1 MGVSLT
7 EVRIFLVT
15 ERDRNGPHLL
25 ESALTKAPPS
35 IGMVEFFLDLEQ
47 IPTCNHV
54 IARSPARGQVGKP
67 VSNMAGERRGN
78 LCC

>member
-35 IGMVEFFLDLEQ
+35 IGPSATWRASDVAIYAVEQCSEDHRPFFANL
-47 IPTCNHV
+47 NH
-54 IARSPARGQVGKP
+54 
-67 VSNMAGERRGN
+67 GETEDVAKSA
-78 LCC
+78 